1 VRVRRAPV
9 HPPAVRGVQAEP
21 GLAGVVAAGGARTDP
36 VLRAAARGTRRARH
50 PPHPDPALRETTTHR
65 ALVFTALLL
74 AMFMSAIEV
83 TIVATAM
90 PSISAEL
97 GGFELYSWVFS
108 SYLLVQAVTIPIFG
122 KLSDLVGRK
131 PVFIGGVVV
140 FLLGSVACGFAGT
153 MATLIVFRFLQGLG
167 AGAVQPVITTL
178 AADLYPLEERGRVQ
192 GYISGLWG
200 ASSILGPLAG
210 GLIVHSIGWPWIFW
224 INLPFGVAA
233 IVLIVIYLH
242 EGVEPEAR
250 RIDYA
255 GASLLLAGVGSLML
269 GLTQAG
275 AWGLRA
281 VLPLFA
287 AFVIALLLFVRQE
300 RRAPDPLMHMGL
312 WGSALFRYANVA
324 TLTSGIMMI
333 GLITFLPTYVQGV
346 LGGSAL
352 LAGFAL
358 SAMTLGWPMA
368 AFYAGKHIIDIGV
381 PRLVRAGGACLL
393 AGSLVIATLAPYGA
407 LPAGI
412 GSFVIGIGM
421 GLVGSTSLV
430 AIQSS
435 VPWNQ
440 RGVATASNMLMR
452 ILGNALGAALFGGV
466 LNYQMARYLGREG
479 LEGRVSLDSIQD
491 LMSEAAPRA
500 ARLSADVLALLRT
513 GLSDSLH
520 VVFWGIAFLG
530 FVTLFA
536 VWRIPELRR
545 AE

>member
-1 VRVRRAPV
+1 VK
-9 HPPAVRGVQAEP
+9 
-21 GLAGVVAAGGARTDP
+21 
-36 VLRAAARGTRRARH
+36 
-50 PPHPDPALRETTTHR
+50 ETTTHR
-65 ALVFTALLL
+65 ALVFSALLL

-90 PSISAEL
+90 PSIASEL

-122 KLSDLVGRK
+122 KLSDLIGRK
-131 PVFIGGVVV
+131 PVFIGGVAV

-153 MATLIVFRFLQGLG
+153 MAMLVAFRFLQGLG

-224 INLPFGVAA
+224 INLPFGIAA
-233 IVLIVIYLH
+233 IVLVVIYLH

-250 RIDYA
+250 RIDFP
-255 GASLLLAGVGSLML
+255 GAALLLAGVGSLML
-269 GLTQAG
+269 GLTQAS
-275 AWGLRA
+275 AWGLGA
-281 VLPLFA
+281 VLPLFG
-287 AFVIALLLFVRQE
+287 AFVVALLLFIRQE
-300 RRAPDPLMHMGL
+300 RRAPDPLMHLEL
-312 WGSALFRYANVA
+312 WGNGLIRNANVA

-358 SAMTLGWPMA
+358 SSMTLGWPLA

-393 AGSLVIATLAPYGA
+393 VGSLVIATLAPHGA
-407 LPAGI
+407 VPAGI
-412 GSFVIGIGM
+412 GSFIIGIGM

-435 VPWNQ
+435 VAWNQ

-466 LNYQMARYLGREG
+466 LNYQMARYLGRQG

-500 ARLSADVLALLRT
+500 AQLSADVLALLRV
-513 GLSDSLH
+513 GLADSLH
-520 VVFWGIAFLG
+520 VVFWGIAVLG
-530 FVTLFA
+530 VVTLFA

>member
-1 VRVRRAPV
+1 MK
-9 HPPAVRGVQAEP
+9 
-21 GLAGVVAAGGARTDP
+21 
-36 VLRAAARGTRRARH
+36 
-50 PPHPDPALRETTTHR
+50 ETTTHR

-131 PVFIGGVVV
+131 PVFIFGVVV
-140 FLLGSVACGFAGT
+140 FLLGSVACGFAST
-153 MATLIVFRFLQGLG
+153 MAMLIAFRFLQGLG

-224 INLPFGVAA
+224 INLPFGIAA
-233 IVLIVIYLH
+233 IALIVIYLH
-242 EGVEPEAR
+242 EGVEREAR

-255 GASLLLAGVGSLML
+255 GGALLLAGVGSLML
-269 GLTQAG
+269 GLTQAST
-275 AWGLRA
+275 WGPRA

-287 AFVIALLLFVRQE
+287 VFVAALALFIRQE
-300 RRAPDPLMHMGL
+300 RRAPDPLMDMAL
-312 WGSALFRYANVA
+312 WGNRLIRYANVT

-358 SAMTLGWPMA
+358 SSMTLGWPLS
-368 AFYAGKHIIDIGV
+368 AFYAGHHIIDIGV
-381 PRLVRAGGACLL
+381 PRLVRAGGVCLL
-393 AGSLVIATLAPYGA
+393 AGSLVIATLAHRGA
-407 LPAGI
+407 VPAGI
-412 GSFVIGIGM
+412 GSFIIGIGM
-421 GLVGSTSLV
+421 GLVNSTSLV

-479 LEGRVSLDSIQD
+479 LQGRVSLDSIQD

-500 ARLSADVLALLRT
+500 ARLPADVLALLRV
-513 GLSDSLH
+513 GLADSLH
-520 VVFWGIAFLG
+520 VVFWGIAVLG
-530 FVTLFA
+530 LVTVIV
-536 VWRIPELRR
+536 VWRIPELKRV
-545 AE
+545 E

>member
-1 VRVRRAPV
+1 MK
-9 HPPAVRGVQAEP
+9 
-21 GLAGVVAAGGARTDP
+21 
-36 VLRAAARGTRRARH
+36 
-50 PPHPDPALRETTTHR
+50 ETTTHR
-65 ALVFTALLL
+65 TLVFTALLL

-90 PSISAEL
+90 PSISSEL

-108 SYLLVQAVTIPIFG
+108 SYLLVQAVTIPMFG

-131 PVFIGGVVV
+131 PVFIFGVAI
-140 FLLGSVACGFAGT
+140 FLAGSVACGFAGT
-153 MATLIVFRFLQGLG
+153 MATLIVYRFVQGLG

-224 INLPFGVAA
+224 INLPFGIAA
-233 IVLIVIYLH
+233 IVLIVMYLH
-242 EGVEPEAR
+242 EGVEPQAR

-255 GASLLLAGVGSLML
+255 GASLLLVGVGALML
-269 GLTQAG
+269 GLTQAST
-275 AWGLRA
+275 WGVRA

-287 AFVIALLLFVRQE
+287 VFGFAFFLFIRQE
-300 RRAPDPLMHMGL
+300 RRAPDPLMHMEL
-312 WGSALFRYANVA
+312 WGNGLIRYANVA

-358 SAMTLGWPMA
+358 SSMTLGWPLA

-381 PRLVRAGGACLL
+381 PRLVRVGGVCLL
-393 AGSLVIATLAPYGA
+393 AGSLVIATLAHRGA
-407 LPAGI
+407 VPAGI
-412 GSFVIGIGM
+412 GSFIIGIGM
-421 GLVGSTSLV
+421 GLVNSTSLV

-435 VPWNQ
+435 VSWHQ

-500 ARLSADVLALLRT
+500 ARLPADVLALLRV
-513 GLSDSLH
+513 GLADSLH
-520 VVFWGIAFLG
+520 VVFWGIAVLG
-530 FVTLFA
+530 LVTVLA
-536 VWRIPELRR
+536 VWRIPALRR

>member
-1 VRVRRAPV
+1 M
-9 HPPAVRGVQAEP
+9 
-21 GLAGVVAAGGARTDP
+21 
-36 VLRAAARGTRRARH
+36 
-50 PPHPDPALRETTTHR
+50 RETTTHR

-108 SYLLVQAVTIPIFG
+108 SYLLVQAVTIPMFG

-200 ASSILGPLAG
+200 VSSILGPLAG

-255 GASLLLAGVGSLML
+255 GASLLLVGVGSLML

-287 AFVIALLLFVRQE
+287 AFVVALLLFIRQE

-352 LAGFAL
+352 RAGFAL

-368 AFYAGKHIIDIGV
+368 AFFAGKHIIGIGV
-381 PRLVRAGGACLL
+381 PRLVRAGGVCLL

-435 VPWNQ
+435 VPWKQ

-500 ARLSADVLALLRT
+500 ARLSAEVLALLRA

-520 VVFWGIAFLG
+520 VVFWGIAALG

>member
-1 VRVRRAPV
+1 MK
-9 HPPAVRGVQAEP
+9 
-21 GLAGVVAAGGARTDP
+21 
-36 VLRAAARGTRRARH
+36 
-50 PPHPDPALRETTTHR
+50 ETTTHR

-140 FLLGSVACGFAGT
+140 FLLGSVLCGFAGT
-153 MATLIVFRFLQGLG
+153 MAMLIVFRFLQGLG

-224 INLPFGVAA
+224 INLPFGIAA
-233 IVLIVIYLH
+233 IVLVVLYLH

-255 GASLLLAGVGSLML
+255 GAMLLLVGVGSLML

-281 VLPLFA
+281 VVPLFA
-287 AFVIALLLFVRQE
+287 AFVVSLILFVRQE
-300 RRAPDPLMHMGL
+300 RRAPDPLMHMEL
-312 WGSALFRYANVA
+312 WGNGLFRNANVA

-358 SAMTLGWPMA
+358 SSMTLGWPLA
-368 AFYAGKHIIDIGV
+368 AFYAGRHIIDIGV
-381 PRLVRAGGACLL
+381 PRLVRAGGVCLL
-393 AGSLVIATLAPYGA
+393 AGSLVIATLASRGA
-407 LPAGI
+407 VPAGI
-412 GSFVIGIGM
+412 GSFIIGIGM
-421 GLVGSTSLV
+421 GLVNSTSLV

-435 VPWNQ
+435 VTWNQ

-466 LNYQMARYLGREG
+466 LNYQVARYLDREG

-500 ARLSADVLALLRT
+500 ARLGADVLALLRT
-513 GLSDSLH
+513 GLADGLH
-520 VVFWGIAFLG
+520 VVFWGIAVLG
-530 FVTLFA
+530 LITVIV